1 MTQLYRKILNM
12 DSKIEFEFL
21 NDASTDP
28 TQTCPIRIKNGE
40 YAGIVYKYGKISLKE
55 ENDDLNVTMEIDII
69 NAPDDFDK
77 NETTFTNTV
86 GEIFVKIVESGVEV
100 KKNDPSDL
108 EDDVHQDS

>member
-1 MTQLYRKILNM
+1 M